1 MGKGLH
7 KTASV
12 DHVKENIRITNRNN
26 LRFFF
31 FPCKSSQFPCGYQKN
46 CILKN
51 ISRDDINLKEAFFS
65 ILIKGYKIVLERMAA
80 ISNSKGNITLCN
92 YDCF

>member
-31 FPCKSSQFPCGYQKN
+31 FLVNLVNFHVATRKTVF
-46 CILKN
+46 LKIFQGM
-51 ISRDDINLKEAFFS
+51 IS
-65 ILIKGYKIVLERMAA
+65 
-80 ISNSKGNITLCN
+80 T
-92 YDCF
+92 